1 MADSNKLLI
10 ARNALSLTQKEL
22 GLKVA
27 LLTTGKSIS
36 DQYAQKKVSLW
47 ESGTSRPTPQEMAA
61 LSEILRRP
69 ESEID
74 AWFGRAPSSAEELFT
89 QLADSQLPS
98 LIVSCYSGKPRLTN
112 DPRAWSALIAGLKA
126 NVFLAMIFP
135 YPADF
140 EEPDQPDDDFERLR
154 HFYKDVWYAVEQH
167 FRQLSMDLPPE
178 KRERIKLYRPK
189 LKGKANVLFPPVGN
203 SRFTEVLQ
211 FTSETQLARTL
222 YSWVETEQGDGFY
235 RIGSFASGDI
245 HASQLAVWDS
255 YFGFVTKTWT
265 RAQSLPADTAT
276 NWERYSPEVL

>member
-1 MADSNKLLI
+1 M
-10 ARNALSLTQKEL
+10 LSLTQKEL

-27 LLTTGKSIS
+27 LLTTGRSIS

-47 ESGTSRPTPQEMAA
+47 ESGTSRPTPQEMVA

-74 AWFGRAPSSAEELFT
+74 GWFGRTPSSAEELFT
-89 QLADSQLPS
+89 QLAESQLPS

-112 DPRAWSALIAGLKA
+112 DPRAGAALIAGLKA

-135 YPADF
+135 YPSDF

-154 HFYKDVWYAVEQH
+154 HFYKDVWYAVEEH
-167 FRQLSMDLPPE
+167 FKQLSMDLPPE

-189 LKGKANVLFPPVGN
+189 LKGKANILFPPVGN

-211 FTSETQLARTL
+211 FISEAQLARTL

-245 HASQLAVWDS
+245 HASQLEIWES
-255 YFGFVTKTWT
+255 YFGLVTKTWT
-265 RAQSLPADTAT
+265 RTQSLPDTAT
-276 NWERYSPEVL
+276 NWERYSPEVF